1 MAFSCSDSFASFA
14 LLKEAIRN
22 YEDTS
27 FIKLWVR
34 DARTIEAARKS
45 IPIKAAFMAADIK
58 YYFIKYCCIHGGQKF
73 KYCGKG
79 KRKTSTFK
87 KDCPFYLNFK
97 ASEDGQFLVLHA
109 MNNTHNHE
117 VSEILY
123 KHLPNS
129 RKLPDYA
136 IEKAKELMHLKPNK
150 KLLQKELIKSTG
162 KIITLRDLSNIAA
175 SSKKVESRNDITTF
189 VTTLKEKYSE
199 SEVAAVGLI
208 TNEDAASLSWF
219 VETFKKNNC
228 SWSKTNAII
237 TDKDLNERDVLRAS
251 FPDASLLLCLFHTLR
266 TFNREI
272 STVKLGITSGQR
284 TSCLEL
290 IQKLAYARSETQYNE
305 FYDIFVSLSPT
316 TVLEYFNNNWHNIRN
331 EWVFGLNY
339 ACANFM
345 NTTNNRLENFNGKL
359 KEVIDCN
366 STLENF
372 LENLYVLLA
381 SMRNE
386 RDHKTIF
393 KMQKICIDFF
403 EPNSVESEY
412 KNILTTY
419 AFEQVL
425 KQFSLHSEVN
435 LFCDNE
441 NYIVKSSEG
450 MLIVTSDSCGCM
462 FRKSM
467 GLPCRHI
474 FAVRQLL
481 GLNLFD
487 AKLCLERWTIK
498 YYRQHQRVF
507 NTSSETKE
515 SCVQISVAPRKKT
528 ILSQHEKFKLALRTT
543 SLLATLVSEST
554 GPSFEQRMG
563 LLQELQKGWEHGKV
577 MVLNELIETDL
588 GVSDIVSNQT
598 FSDAGAPNDVDL
610 IEILNKEEGNEID
623 FRNVSSEEY
632 VTINNLQQNQEK
644 CFVVQ
649 DKAGLVDTQ
658 LKKICL
664 PQNVVHCGRPKGA
677 THTTIGLPKKRLCR
691 SSDVPVP
698 FIKLEPAK
706 RHALMLGWFLKADDV
721 QKALSGTLINKSAV
735 EKRPNCIPSSILDES
750 ALELLSSL
758 QIYFSSDA
766 WKALDKVIK
775 AKKNQHIWPCAVC
788 LKSTSEG
795 NKTGNAIAC
804 DSCLLWSH
812 KKCVGQKENSFLK
825 ARNMKCQVLWFTFSW
840 CISLNKLQKFY
851 TL

>member
-1 MAFSCSDSFASFA
+1 MT
-14 LLKEAIRN
+14 ERN
-22 YEDTS
+22 
-27 FIKLWVR
+27 
-34 DARTIEAARKS
+34 
-45 IPIKAAFMAADIK
+45 
-58 YYFIKYCCIHGGQKF
+58 Q
-73 KYCGKG
+73 
-79 KRKTSTFK
+79 
-87 KDCPFYLNFK
+87 N
-97 ASEDGQFLVLHA
+97 
-109 MNNTHNHE
+109 
-117 VSEILY
+117 ILY

-189 VTTLKEKYSE
+189 VTTLKEKYNANVEVLLGSDNNLKGIFFQDHFMHCAYNSYPEFLCFDATYKLLQIRLPVYIILCEDSCGE
-199 SEVAAVGLI
+199 SKVAAVGLI

-219 VETFKKNNC
+219 VETFKRNNC

-359 KEVIDCN
+359 KEVVDCN

-403 EPNSVESEY
+403 EPNSAESEY

-507 NTSSETKE
+507 NTSSKTKE

-528 ILSQHEKFKLALRTT
+528 ILSQHEKFKHALRTT

-623 FRNVSSEEY
+623 FRNVSSEQY
-632 VTINNLQQNQEK
+632 VTVNNLQQNQEE

-649 DKAGLVDTQ
+649 DEAGLVDTQ

-677 THTTIGLPKKRLCR
+677 THTTIGLPKKCLCR

-735 EKRPNCIPSSILDES
+735 EKDRIVFPHLY
-750 ALELLSSL
+750 LM
-758 QIYFSSDA
+758 
-766 WKALDKVIK
+766 KV
-775 AKKNQHIWPCAVC
+775 H
-788 LKSTSEG
+788 
-795 NKTGNAIAC
+795 
-804 DSCLLWSH
+804 
-812 KKCVGQKENSFLK
+812 
-825 ARNMKCQVLWFTFSW
+825 
-840 CISLNKLQKFY
+840 
-851 TL
+851 